1 MAKKA
6 DQQVVVGNHEKTSMG
21 GELIP
26 SNYKA
31 LSVPAKQLTG
41 FLRENLGDQGIR
53 PTDLDK
59 VKVPSGGG
67 SMWEVPTLKGPE
79 PVKVLEGI
87 VLHFK
92 DVRAYWKEKDGGN
105 KPPDCSSPDS
115 KHGVG
120 SPGGDCLKCPFAQFG
135 SATTEKGEAAGGQ
148 ACKAMRLFLFL
159 REDDMIPLLVALP
172 PTSLQNAKKYFL
184 RLVANGYPFYGV
196 TTQLRLEQ
204 AKNPQGKPY
213 SKATMNM
220 GRKLEEEEFAKVKAI
235 GQAMK
240 DLFDQ
245 ASQVIDADVVAE

>member
-1 MAKKA
+1 MGKHREEISKGDVATV
-6 DQQVVVGNHEKTSMG
+6 QG
-21 GELIP
+21 GELVP
-26 SNYKA
+26 STFKA
-31 LSVPAKQLTG
+31 LSVDTKQLTG
-41 FLRENLGDQGIR
+41 FMRDNLGGQGFR
-53 PTDLDK
+53 LTDLDK
-59 VKVPSGGG
+59 IKVPSGGG
-67 SMWEVPTLKGPE
+67 STWEVPTLQGNKPHQ
-79 PVKVLEGI
+79 VLEGI

-105 KPPDCSSPDS
+105 KPPDCSSSDGM
-115 KHGVG
+115 HGIG
-120 SPGGDCLKCPFAQFG
+120 DPSGDCATCPFAQFG
-135 SATTEKGEAAGGQ
+135 SATDDRGNAAGGQ

-159 REDDMIPLLVALP
+159 REDDMIPMIVALP

-196 TTQLRLEQ
+196 TTQIRLEQ

-220 GRKLEEEEFAKVKAI
+220 GRKLKDEELANAKAI

-245 ASQVIDADVVAE
+245 ASQVIDADTTGE